1 MKKLSI
7 LFTAM
12 MMCVLSFADVVTKEY
27 QFTSEDL
34 PAGCSTTG
42 TLNKSYYKMNAGN
55 YAEITAASLF
65 ETEELPSEITLN
77 VACGTFGNWNKPKT
91 ITLTAAFYDSDGN
104 VLTTKDFTTDA
115 LNSTEGTYRG
125 EFVLKMP
132 DASKVV
138 SKLRIT
144 FTTLSGAQKDACA
157 RFAKVKV
164 SYQSATPIPQLT
176 ANTTA
181 LNFGSISMY
190 ATAPKKTISVTG
202 KNLTEDITV
211 TLSDKAAFMVDKTTL
226 PAAGGEIVV
235 TPDMEA
241 LGENT
246 ATLTLKSGEKSVVV
260 SLSSE
265 ILLANLISWSVNG
278 KITATTE
285 VIDGEAVVL
294 PATPEVPSTC
304 SAKTFIGWAMES
316 TVNADGTDI
325 KWVTSST
332 IPTTDVT
339 YYAVFALV
347 AESTK
352 STTATIDFSEQE
364 YSNGQSFDGIKIAI
378 DDNVSCTFAKA
389 KAQNEPK
396 YYTSGTAI
404 RLYAKGTLTISSVA
418 TMSKVEIT
426 FSKNDK
432 GKLNKENSLT
442 SNVEKW
448 DNANNIWEGSAKEV
462 VLTEDGTSGNDQ
474 FQAISVTYKE
484 STISDYAT
492 ICNGTTTNIQ
502 DAANKAQNII
512 KTIENGQLVI
522 TIDGTRYNAQ
532 GQVIE

>member
-1 MKKLSI
+1 MCFHKS
-7 LFTAM
+7 TA
-12 MMCVLSFADVVTKEY
+12 
-27 QFTSEDL
+27 DL
-34 PAGCSTTG
+34 PYSTTKALKLYADKGEAADIYVAG
-42 TLNKSYYKMNAGN
+42 TVTEATPYASSGTTNYTIIDGTNTLYVYKGTAD
-55 YAEITAASLF
+55 AASGL
-65 ETEELPSEITLN
+65 EDILTLVEGDKVVVKGTMSTYNQPQIGESSTIVKWTENTNP
-77 VACGTFGNWNKPKT
+77 
-91 ITLTAAFYDSDGN
+91 
-104 VLTTKDFTTDA
+104 VLT
-115 LNSTEGTYRG
+115 
-125 EFVLKMP
+125 VLK
-132 DASKVV
+132 DA
-138 SKLRIT
+138 I
-144 FTTLSGAQKDACA
+144 D
-157 RFAKVKV
+157 
-164 SYQSATPIPQLT
+164 
-176 ANTTA
+176 
-181 LNFGSISMY
+181 FGSIY
-190 ATAPKKTISVTG
+190 ATAPKKTITVMG

-278 KITATTE
+278 KVTATTQ
-285 VIDGEAVVL
+285 VIDGETVVL
-294 PATPEVPSTC
+294 PANPKVPSTC
-304 SAKTFIGWAMES
+304 SAKTFVGWATES
-316 TVNADGTDI
+316 IVNADGTDI
-325 KWVTSST
+325 TWVTSAT
-332 IPTTDVT
+332 IPTAGVT

-347 AESTK
+347 AESTE

-364 YSNGQSFDGIKIAI
+364 YSNGQSFEGIKIAI

>member
-65 ETEELPSEITLN
+65 ETEELPNEVTLN
-77 VACGTFGNWNKPKT
+77 VACGTFGSWNTPTT
-91 ITLTAAFYDSDGN
+91 ITLTATSYDADGN
-104 VLTTKDFTTDA
+104 VLTSKEFTTQK
-115 LNSTEGTYRG
+115 LNNKEGTYRG
-125 EFVLKMP
+125 DFVLTMP

-176 ANTTA
+176 ANATA

-202 KNLTEDITV
+202 KNLTEDITI
-211 TLSDKAAFMVDKTTL
+211 TLSDKAAFIVDKTTL
-226 PAAGGEIVV
+226 PATGGDIIV

-246 ATLTLKSGEKSVVV
+246 ATLTLTSGKKSVVV

-278 KITATTE
+278 KVTATTE

-347 AESTK
+347 AEGTE
-352 STTATIDFSEQE
+352 STTATIDFSKQG
-364 YSNGQSFDGIKIAI
+364 YKDKQGFDGVKIDI

-389 KAQNEPK
+389 EGKTAPT
-396 YYTSGTAI
+396 YYDNGTAI
-404 RLYAKGTLTISSVA
+404 RLYVDGTLTISSVA
-418 TMSKVEIT
+418 TMSKVEIEGT
-426 FSKNDK
+426 ANR
-432 GKLNKENSLT
+432 GAGLT
-442 SNVEKW
+442 SDVAEEW
-448 DNANNIWEGSAKEV
+448 DSDTQSWSGKAKTV
-462 VLTEDGTSGNDQ
+462 TLIVTDAGNFG
-474 FQAISVTYKE
+474 FQTISVTYNAV
-484 STISDYAT
+484 TTSDYAT
-492 ICNGTTTNIQ
+492 ICNGTTTDIQ
-502 DAANKAQNII
+502 DAVSEAQTII